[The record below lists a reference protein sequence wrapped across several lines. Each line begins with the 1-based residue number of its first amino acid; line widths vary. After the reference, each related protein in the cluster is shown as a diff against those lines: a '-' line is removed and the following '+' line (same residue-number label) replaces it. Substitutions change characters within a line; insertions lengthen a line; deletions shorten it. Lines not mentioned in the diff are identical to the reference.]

1 MISSNQAERFIELEI
16 FNDLYIISL
25 NEEYSEK
32 FLSNINIFTSDI
44 IFYIYKKG
52 KKYSEA
58 FNLLE
63 YYINDLGMAIPNKE
77 SRNLL

>member
-1 MISSNQAERFIELEI
+1 MIFFGTDGQNNNKNMISSNQAERFIELEI

-63 YYINDLGMAIPNKE
+63 
-77 SRNLL
+77 

>member
-63 YYINDLGMAIPNKE
+63 
-77 SRNLL
+77 